1 MRISFQCFGGLLIQ
15 CWWLQFKKELCGR
28 LPGGICRNVQMSSSC
43 ELFWMNGISLCWYL
57 HDVQAECITLRNYFE
72 PEEEKNGLKYYGRC
86 SAFNTSSV
94 SFFCADPKPS
104 PSYYPCLPTVCVR
117 GGSNRVYMLSCFWRE
132 KSTKGYF
139 LQKNIFKIN
148 MQKHFSDQNFT
159 CALIVKKK
167 R

>member
-1 MRISFQCFGGLLIQ
+1 
-15 CWWLQFKKELCGR
+15 
-28 LPGGICRNVQMSSSC
+28 
-43 ELFWMNGISLCWYL
+43 MNGISLCWYL

-72 PEEEKNGLKYYGRC
+72 PEEEKTDLNIMEDVQTL
-86 SAFNTSSV
+86 NTSSV

-104 PSYYPCLPTVCVR
+104 LSYYPIFCCLSVR

-167 R
+167 DRKKQRRDCACTESN